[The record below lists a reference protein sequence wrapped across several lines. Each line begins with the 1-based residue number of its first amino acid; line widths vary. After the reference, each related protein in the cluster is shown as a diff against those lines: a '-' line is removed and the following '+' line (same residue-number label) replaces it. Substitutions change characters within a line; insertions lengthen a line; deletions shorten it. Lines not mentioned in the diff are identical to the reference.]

1 MNDTQAR
8 PQTEFYSLPAHQ
20 LRAGM
25 STADGQ
31 DITDV
36 ELDEDRR
43 LVLYDTVTPGHEDGD
58 DRCAQWDEQV
68 DLAVFE
74 DTEVDGREVTS

>member
-1 MNDTQAR
+1 MNGTTQAGT
-8 PQTEFYSLPAHQ
+8 TEFYSLPAHQ

-31 DITDV
+31 DITAV
-36 ELDEDRR
+36 ELYEDRR
-43 LVLYDTVTPGHEDGD
+43 LVIYDTVTPGHEDGD

-68 DLAVFE
+68 DLAVFS
-74 DTEVDGREVTS
+74 DTEVDGRAATS